1 MRLTKPLGR
10 PCAASTCCTSP
21 GVIVLLKGAESEA
34 FVARLHTALAAQNPH
49 AMLTPGM
56 RQAFDAGVEHLV
68 HAGARPLLR
77 EAGNAE
83 APRPFLA
90 QVEAAEFIAKDA
102 LREEVFGP
110 SSVIVWADSV
120 AQVLQVLQ
128 AVGGSLTVTLWG
140 AETDS
145 PDARALVRGAMA
157 IAGRVLFAGVP
168 TGVAVT
174 AAQQHGGPWPSSTQ
188 PMTTSVG
195 DAAIDRFLR
204 PVALQDAPAWL
215 LAQQGRPV

>member
-1 MRLTKPLGR
+1 MQQLT
-10 PCAASTCCTSP
+10 
-21 GVIVLLKGAESEA
+21 
-34 FVARLHTALAAQNPH
+34 TALTAQKPH

-56 RQAFDAGVEHLV
+56 RQAFDAGVDHLIA
-68 HAGARPLLR
+68 AGGKPILQ
-77 EAGNAE
+77 EPGSTE

-90 QVEAAEFIAKDA
+90 QVDAVHFIAKAA

-110 SSVIVWADSV
+110 SSLIVWTESV
-120 AQVLQVLQ
+120 AQALEVLQ

-140 AETDS
+140 AEAESDDS
-145 PDARALVRGAMA
+145 RALVRGAMA

-168 TGVAVT
+168 TGVAVS
-174 AAQQHGGPWPSSTQ
+174 AGQQHGGPWPSSTQ

-204 PVALQDAPAWL
+204 PVCLQDAPAWVL
-215 LAQQGRPV
+215 TRQGRPC

>member
-1 MRLTKPLGR
+1 
-10 PCAASTCCTSP
+10 
-21 GVIVLLKGAESEA
+21 
-34 FVARLHTALAAQNPH
+34 
-49 AMLTPGM
+49 MLTPAM
-56 RQAFDAGVEHLV
+56 RIAFDAGVAHMIK
-68 HAGARPLLR
+68 AGVTTLLH
-77 EAGNAE
+77 EDGSAE

-90 QVEAAEFIAKDA
+90 EVSAREFIAKTA
-102 LREEVFGP
+102 LHDEVFGP
-110 SSVIVWADSV
+110 ASLIVRAAHV
-120 AQVLQVLQ
+120 AEALDVLR

-140 AETDS
+140 VETESAE
-145 PDARALVRGAMA
+145 ARQLVRHATQ

-195 DAAIDRFLR
+195 DAAMDRFLR

-215 LAQQGRPV
+215 LHRQGQAC